1 MELIEHDG
9 RRWMQS
15 KDGEAEPIIACSL

>member
-9 RRWMQS
+9 RRWLHAS
-15 KDGEAEPIIACSL
+15 DAPEPIIACSL